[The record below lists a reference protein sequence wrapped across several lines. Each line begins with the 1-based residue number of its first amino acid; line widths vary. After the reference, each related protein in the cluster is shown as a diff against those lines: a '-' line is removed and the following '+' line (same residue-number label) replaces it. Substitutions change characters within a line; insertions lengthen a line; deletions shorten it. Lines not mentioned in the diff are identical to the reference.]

1 MKRLFLFLT
10 ILCLLSTSCKN
21 AFEEMASKDSEAA
34 ILHAAR
40 MHLAAGE
47 WTEAL
52 SEFARLSDETLATTE
67 VVVDRASAYSGRCGL
82 DFLELADMIDNIGS
96 TSLMTLLITNFP
108 ASSAVNFADC
118 KLAEDLLKTVADTN
132 GVAETE
138 DGRFLMAFNSLAK
151 IGVILSHRGD
161 SNDDGT
167 VNAGWDP
174 CDDTTGTTNLPNA
187 DLNEIAT
194 GIVLFYK
201 NLQGFSFG
209 SGLTTSINT
218 LCNDPAINGTA
229 ADFCDEENVSGITAA
244 HRALIRSIVVDTDDG
259 IGLRILAGGM
269 ADNVL
274 QCM

>member
-1 MKRLFLFLT
+1 MKRIFLPLT
-10 ILCLLSTSCKN
+10 ILCLLSSSCEN

-40 MHLAAGE
+40 MHLAEGAWG
-47 WTEAL
+47 EAL
-52 SEFARLSDETLATTE
+52 DEFAKLSAATLAETE

-82 DFLELADMIDNIGS
+82 DFLNLADMIENIGS
-96 TSLMTLLITNFP
+96 NSLMQLLMENFP
-108 ASSAVNFADC
+108 ASSAANFTDC

-132 GVAETE
+132 GVVETE
-138 DGRFLMAFNSLAK
+138 KGQFLMAFNALTK

-161 SNDDGT
+161 SDDDGI

-174 CDDTTGTTNLPNA
+174 CDDITGPTDLPNA

-201 NLQGFSFG
+201 NLENFSFG
-209 SGLTTSINT
+209 SGLTSEIDN
-218 LCNDPAINGTA
+218 LCTAIDGTP
-229 ADFCDEENVSGITAA
+229 ADFCDEENVTDITAT
-244 HRALIRSIVVDTDDG
+244 HRIMIRSVVVESDDG
-259 IGLRILAGGM
+259 IGLSILPGGM
-269 ADNVL
+269 ADNVA